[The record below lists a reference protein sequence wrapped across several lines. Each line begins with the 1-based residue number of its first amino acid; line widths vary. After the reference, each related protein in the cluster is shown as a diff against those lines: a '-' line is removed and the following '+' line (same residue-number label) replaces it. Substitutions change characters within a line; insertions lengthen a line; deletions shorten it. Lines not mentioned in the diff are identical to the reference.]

1 MGQRESSRADQLG
14 GTDAAS
20 PGEEGAG
27 GSCWPQGAAW
37 LQGQGRASPTA
48 WGRRSMRRPGGGF
61 RGTRGAVCAAGAC
74 GMQCGMQRWDFG
86 VLPRVE
92 KKKPRLFEY

>member
-27 GSCWPQGAAW
+27 GAAGPRE
-37 LQGQGRASPTA
+37 LP
-48 WGRRSMRRPGGGF
+48 GF
-61 RGTRGAVCAAGAC
+61 RARGGPAPQLGAGGA
-74 GMQCGMQRWDFG
+74 
-86 VLPRVE
+86 
-92 KKKPRLFEY
+92 